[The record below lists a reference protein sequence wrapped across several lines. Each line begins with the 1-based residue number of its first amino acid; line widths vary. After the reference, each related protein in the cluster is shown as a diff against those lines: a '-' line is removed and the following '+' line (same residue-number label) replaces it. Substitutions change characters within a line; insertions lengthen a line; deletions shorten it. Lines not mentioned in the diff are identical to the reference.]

1 MVLGK
6 KTCNAKHLAKALCC
20 EKNICTRTRRQKQ
33 MQTMEKQTYSM
44 ALVKY
49 YYIRAKH
56 KALCYEKNIG
66 STRLNS
72 FF

>member
-20 EKNICTRTRRQKQ
+20 EKIFILALDVRSKCRRWRNKR
-33 MQTMEKQTYSM
+33 YSM

-66 STRLNS
+66 STRH
-72 FF
+72 